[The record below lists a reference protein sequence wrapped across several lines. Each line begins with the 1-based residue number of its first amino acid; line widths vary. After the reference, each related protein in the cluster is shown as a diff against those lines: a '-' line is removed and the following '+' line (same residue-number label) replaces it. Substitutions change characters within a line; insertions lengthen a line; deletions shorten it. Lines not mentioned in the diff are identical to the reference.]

1 MSDPTPETAPADGT
15 EPAES
20 TQPAESTEPAE
31 STAPV
36 DGTEPDGAVTEPAEA
51 VTEPTPARP
60 RRRGLVAVLV
70 VVGIVVVLGVAA
82 VFAENVARA
91 QAQALIAG
99 EVRSALQLE
108 ADHPVDV
115 AIAGPPVLWQ
125 AAGGRFERIT
135 VDVPEL
141 SIGDLRGDLTLIAE
155 GTPLDTAQPTDSV
168 QAVFEVQEADVAA
181 LAGLLSGAVA
191 TDVRLDDREIRF
203 ETGFDLFGVPF
214 TIGIGLTPT
223 VEEGQLAFTPSSVVL
238 GDERLDAE
246 QLQQQ
251 FGDIVA
257 PLFASQR
264 VCVAQYLPQALEL
277 TAVQVG
283 DAQLLVVF
291 QGADVALGGPE
302 FSTLGT
308 CS

>member
-1 MSDPTPETAPADGT
+1 MADATPTEPTPADDAPANAAVDDT
-15 EPAES
+15 ETPDQA
-20 TQPAESTEPAE
+20 
-31 STAPV
+31 APK
-36 DGTEPDGAVTEPAEA
+36 AEA
-51 VTEPTPARP
+51 EVAAAPTPARP
-60 RRRGLVAVLV
+60 RRRGLVAAIV
-70 VVGIVVVLGVAA
+70 VIGIVVVLGVAA
-82 VFAENVARA
+82 VIAETVARA
-91 QAQALIAG
+91 QAQSLIAG

-141 SIGDLRGDLTLIAE
+141 AIGDLRGNLTLIAE
-155 GTPLDTAQPTDSV
+155 GTPLDTAQPTDAV
-168 QAVFEVQEADVAA
+168 QAVFEVAEADVAA

-203 ETGFDLFGVPF
+203 ETGFDVFGVPF

-264 VCVAQYLPQALEL
+264 VCVAQYLPQALAL

-283 DAQLLVVF
+283 DEQLLVVF
-291 QGADVALGGPE
+291 QGADVALSGPE